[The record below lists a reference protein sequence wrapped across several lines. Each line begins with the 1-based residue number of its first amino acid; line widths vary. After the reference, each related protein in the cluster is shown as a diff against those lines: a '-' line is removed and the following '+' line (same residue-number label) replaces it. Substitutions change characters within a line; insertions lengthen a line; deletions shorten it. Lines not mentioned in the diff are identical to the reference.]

1 MDLQTLWFILIA
13 VLFTGF
19 LFLEGFDYGVGIL
32 LPFVARNDHERRIVI
47 NSIGPVWDGNE
58 VWLLTAGGA
67 MFAAFPNWYA
77 TLFSGFYL
85 ALFLIL
91 IALIVRGV
99 AFEFR
104 SKDDRPQW
112 RSLWDGAIF
121 IGSLV
126 PALLWG
132 VAFGNILRGLAID
145 ASMTYVG
152 SFFDLLN
159 PYALITGVVLLGL
172 FILHGALFLQL
183 KTDGVIRE
191 RVEHIA
197 RRFWLPVTLVAV
209 AFVALSAFETDILT
223 RLNAANVLGLVVA
236 VVALLLTGF
245 FIFRSALR
253 LGLRRHRPDCRRR
266 RGADLWDFVPACY
279 ALNVRFRPDDL
290 QCLVQRVYT
299 PGHDGHRPDSGAYCA
314 GLSGLDLLGLSQTPD
329 HRESSRIL
337 ILHPIFI
344 PVRFSTGQG

>member
-1 MDLQTLWFILIA
+1 MLMDLQTLWFILIA

-32 LPFVARNDHERRIVI
+32 LPFVAKNDWERRMVI

-91 IALIVRGV
+91 MALILRGV

-104 SKDDRPQW
+104 SKDASPRW
-112 RSLWDGAIF
+112 RALWDAAIF
-121 IGSLV
+121 LGSFL

-132 VAFGNILRGLAID
+132 VAFGNILRGVALD

-159 PYALITGVVLLGL
+159 PYALLGGLVTLTL
-172 FILHGALFLQL
+172 FILHGALFLDL
-183 KTDGVIRE
+183 KTEGEVRT
-191 RVEHIA
+191 RVTQMA
-197 RRFWLPVTLVAV
+197 RRVWLPVVVLAV
-209 AFVALSAFETDILT
+209 GFVVYTAVETDILE
-223 RLNAANVLGLVVA
+223 RLNVANVGGLVLAVA
-236 VVALLLTGF
+236 GLLASGYLTFNRRIGLAFISTGVTIIGVVALIFGTLFPRVMPSSLGAAYDLTIYNASSSAYTLQVMTVIALTMVPIVLLYQAWSYWV
-245 FIFRSALR
+245 FRKR
-253 LGLRRHRPDCRRR
+253 LT
-266 RGADLWDFVPACY
+266 A
-279 ALNVRFRPDDL
+279 
-290 QCLVQRVYT
+290 
-299 PGHDGHRPDSGAYCA
+299 
-314 GLSGLDLLGLSQTPD
+314 
-329 HRESSRIL
+329 ESHL
-337 ILHPIFI
+337 EY
-344 PVRFSTGQG
+344 

>member
-32 LPFVARNDHERRIVI
+32 LPFVAKEDRERRIVV

-91 IALIVRGV
+91 IALIIRGV

-104 SKDDRPQW
+104 SKDTNPRW

-121 IGSLV
+121 LGSAI

-132 VAFGNILRGLAID
+132 VAFGNILRGVAID

-159 PYALITGVVLLGL
+159 PYALVGGL
-172 FILHGALFLQL
+172 VTLTLFVLHGALFLEL
-183 KTDGVIRE
+183 KTDGIIQE
-191 RVEHIA
+191 RA
-197 RRFWLPVTLVAV
+197 RR
-209 AFVALSAFETDILT
+209 VALQLIIPVIILALVFVVFSAFETDLLQH
-223 RLNAANVLGLVVA
+223 LNFVNVLGLILAVAALLWTAFYIFRARFGRAFLGTGLTVVG
-236 VVALLLTGF
+236 VVALIFGTLFPRVMPSTLGFDLTIYNASSSDYTLQVMTVIALTLVPVVLAYQGWTYWV
-245 FIFRSALR
+245 FRKR
-253 LGLRRHRPDCRRR
+253 L
-266 RGADLWDFVPACY
+266 
-279 ALNVRFRPDDL
+279 
-290 QCLVQRVYT
+290 T
-299 PGHDGHRPDSGAYCA
+299 
-314 GLSGLDLLGLSQTPD
+314 T
-329 HRESSRIL
+329 ESHL
-337 ILHPIFI
+337 EY
-344 PVRFSTGQG
+344 

>member
-32 LPFVARNDHERRIVI
+32 LPFIAKKDNERRTVI
-47 NSIGPVWDGNE
+47 NTIGPVWDGNE

-104 SKDDRPQW
+104 SKDANPRW
-112 RSLWDGAIF
+112 RSLWDWAIF
-121 IGSLV
+121 VGSLI

-132 VAFGNILRGLAID
+132 VAFGNILRGVAID

-159 PYALITGVVLLGL
+159 PYALVGGLVTLTL
-172 FILHGALFLQL
+172 FILHGALFLEL
-183 KTDGVIRE
+183 KTDDVIQE
-191 RVEHIA
+191 RAANIA
-197 RRFWLPVTLVAV
+197 RRFWLPVTILAV
-209 AFVALSAFETDILT
+209 VFVVFSAFETDILSHLT
-223 RLNAANVLGLVVA
+223 VVNVLGLVVA
-236 VVALLLTGF
+236 VSALLATGYFIRQARFGRAFLGTGLTVVGIVALIFGTLYPRVMPSSLGFDLT
-245 FIFRSALR
+245 IYNASSSDYTLQVMSAIALTLVPVVLAYQAWSYWVFRKRLTSASHLE
-253 LGLRRHRPDCRRR
+253 
-266 RGADLWDFVPACY
+266 Y
-279 ALNVRFRPDDL
+279 
-290 QCLVQRVYT
+290 
-299 PGHDGHRPDSGAYCA
+299 
-314 GLSGLDLLGLSQTPD
+314 
-329 HRESSRIL
+329 
-337 ILHPIFI
+337 
-344 PVRFSTGQG
+344 